1 MDEINLSKQ
10 EFKICEAVR
19 LGLTHYYLN
28 NSRDKRFVTPA
39 ERAWAVATLP
49 KLPER
54 WWSRKYPWMKPVC
67 K

>member
-10 EFKICEAVR
+10 EFKICEAVH
-19 LGLTHYYLN
+19 LGLTHYYLKD
-28 NSRDKRFVTPA
+28 SRDKRLVTPA

-54 WWSRKYPWMKPVC
+54 WWRRKYPWMKPVC

>member
-49 KLPER
+49 KLPE
-54 WWSRKYPWMKPVC
+54 C
-67 K
+67 

>member
-1 MDEINLSKQ
+1 MEEINLSKH

-28 NSRDKRFVTPA
+28 NSRDKHFVTPA

-54 WWSRKYPWMKPVC
+54 WWRRKYPWMKSVC